1 MTLRPPALI
10 FGIPIDDLTMAET
23 LDLIGDLVVE
33 GRRERSTRRIAT
45 ANVDFLVNT
54 IGDPEARRLL
64 QNADMCIADGM
75 PVVWAAK
82 ASGVPLRERVAG
94 ADLVPAIAERAATA
108 GWTVHLF
115 GSTAGTAER
124 SVELLTERFP
134 GARITGD
141 SGPIIKD
148 IRHVDEAILD
158 DLIVRD
164 PDVLCVALGNP
175 KQERFINLYPD
186 RLRIPVMIGI
196 GGSLDMLVG
205 DKKRAPEWVQRIGM
219 EWMVRALQEPGRLG
233 RRYAHDAAVFG
244 PRLMRFVRTAR
255 GMRDGWSASV
265 DTTDASVVATA
276 VPGAGSDQAA
286 WSTAADGLVSGAT
299 LDFRFDGARTIN
311 VPAAA
316 QFVGLSRIARRL
328 HAPISVSGVEPVL
341 ELSLRALEIP
351 DGYITSQRRAR

>member
-1 MTLRPPALI
+1 MRDVTDVDDAVLDELAA
-10 FGIPIDDLTMAET
+10 ID
-23 LDLIGDLVVE
+23 
-33 GRRERSTRRIAT
+33 
-45 ANVDFLVNT
+45 
-54 IGDPEARRLL
+54 
-64 QNADMCIADGM
+64 ADI
-75 PVVWAAK
+75 
-82 ASGVPLRERVAG
+82 
-94 ADLVPAIAERAATA
+94 
-108 GWTVHLF
+108 
-115 GSTAGTAER
+115 
-124 SVELLTERFP
+124 
-134 GARITGD
+134 
-141 SGPIIKD
+141 
-148 IRHVDEAILD
+148 
-158 DLIVRD
+158 
-164 PDVLCVALGNP
+164 LCVALGNP
-175 KQERFINLYPD
+175 KQERFIHAHRE
-186 RLRIPVMIGI
+186 RLRTPVMIGI

-205 DKKRAPEWVQRIGM
+205 DKRRAPPWAQRSGLEWVY
-219 EWMVRALQEPGRLG
+219 RAAQEPGRLG
-233 RRYAHDAAVFG
+233 KRYARDAAVFG

-341 ELSLRALEIP
+341 ELSFRALEIP